1 ADDMDNDLQQDPE
14 GSGGIASSTSVYSG
28 TIDSPFLIGEVSLT
42 IDQDGLLTETLFDRV
57 MIAYET
63 IESLLLDNY
72 VVHLRARNGD
82 IRISRLGQ
90 GCEWFYRELW
100 EAFALKVQ
108 TVLHAKGAPLFETK
122 GRYTFNDRQGEA
134 LIRIFSDCIMIL
146 PPNKDGRR
154 IPLVFINGM
163 KREGYALSIILTTGE
178 HYMFSMLGL
187 DLDPFEGK
195 IYEVIKALQGRN
207 TNFISTLDSSLGLAS
222 AMNAAR
228 QLPEGIAVRHKELSK
243 SFPSLGSLLEKK
255 LHNSRISDYYN
266 LLKMICDQDNLAI
279 GIFALPEEEV
289 ERLKREL
296 LETMAESAGEGETVP
311 ELTSEQEDAL
321 RWALWVV
328 ILAKNGRK
336 VIAEFAFPN
345 EQTATY
351 IFHMNTSFDQLLA
364 ILNRGLE
371 ATSMQRE
378 IISLPADQL
387 WNDSHANDRMALDR
401 TQSVQVLRKLYAGRA
416 IHRSPESWK
425 KSLVELI
432 G

>member
-1 ADDMDNDLQQDPE
+1 MDNDLQQDPE

-228 QLPEGIAVRHKELSK
+228 QLPEGIAVQHKELSK

-311 ELTSEQEDAL
+311 ELTSEQEDEL
-321 RWALWVV
+321 RWALWVA

>member
-1 ADDMDNDLQQDPE
+1 MDNDLQQDPE

-311 ELTSEQEDAL
+311 ELTSEQEDEL

-387 WNDSHANDRMALDR
+387 WNDSHANEI
-401 TQSVQVLRKLYAGRA
+401 GRA
-416 IHRSPESWK
+416 H
-425 KSLVELI
+425 V
-432 G
+432 

>member
-1 ADDMDNDLQQDPE
+1 MDNDLQQDPE

-178 HYMFSMLGL
+178 HYMFSMLGH

-195 IYEVIKALQGRN
+195 IYEVIKVLQGRN

-311 ELTSEQEDAL
+311 ELTSEQEDEL

>member
-1 ADDMDNDLQQDPE
+1 MDNDLQQDPE

>member
-1 ADDMDNDLQQDPE
+1 MDNDLQQDPE

-311 ELTSEQEDAL
+311 ELTSEQEDEL

-387 WNDSHANDRMALDR
+387 WNESHANDRMALDR

>member
-1 ADDMDNDLQQDPE
+1 MDNDLQQDPE

-72 VVHLRARNGD
+72 VVHLRTRNGD

-195 IYEVIKALQGRN
+195 IYE
-207 TNFISTLDSSLGLAS
+207 
-222 AMNAAR
+222 
-228 QLPEGIAVRHKELSK
+228 
-243 SFPSLGSLLEKK
+243 
-255 LHNSRISDYYN
+255 
-266 LLKMICDQDNLAI
+266 
-279 GIFALPEEEV
+279 
-289 ERLKREL
+289 
-296 LETMAESAGEGETVP
+296 
-311 ELTSEQEDAL
+311 
-321 RWALWVV
+321 
-328 ILAKNGRK
+328 
-336 VIAEFAFPN
+336 
-345 EQTATY
+345 
-351 IFHMNTSFDQLLA
+351 
-364 ILNRGLE
+364 
-371 ATSMQRE
+371 E
-378 IISLPADQL
+378 I
-387 WNDSHANDRMALDR
+387 
-401 TQSVQVLRKLYAGRA
+401 
-416 IHRSPESWK
+416 
-425 KSLVELI
+425 
-432 G
+432 

>member
-1 ADDMDNDLQQDPE
+1 MDNDLQQDPE

-42 IDQDGLLTETLFDRV
+42 IDKDGLLTETLFDRV

-311 ELTSEQEDAL
+311 ELTSEQEDEL
-321 RWALWVV
+321 RWALWVA

>member
-1 ADDMDNDLQQDPE
+1 MDNDLQQDPE

-311 ELTSEQEDAL
+311 ELTSEQEDEL

>member
-1 ADDMDNDLQQDPE
+1 MDNDLQQDPE

-42 IDQDGLLTETLFDRV
+42 IDKDGLLTETLFDRV

-311 ELTSEQEDAL
+311 ELTSEQEDEL